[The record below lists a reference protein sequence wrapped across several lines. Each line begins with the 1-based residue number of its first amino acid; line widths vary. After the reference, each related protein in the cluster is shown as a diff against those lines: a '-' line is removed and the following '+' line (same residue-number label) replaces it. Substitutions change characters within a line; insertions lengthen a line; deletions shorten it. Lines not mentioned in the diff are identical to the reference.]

1 MPASKK
7 LFSRIIASFVGLAL
21 TGVITIAALIMYLLP
36 ELPSTDNIMD
46 IPLSV
51 PMRVYTADNALVA
64 EFGEK
69 RRQPVSV
76 SDVPPQ
82 LINAIL
88 STEDANFYHHG
99 GVDFVGILRAVV
111 ANLSTGGHGQ
121 GASTI
126 TMQVAR
132 NYFLTPEKTYKRK
145 LKEVLLSFKLESQL
159 TKDQILELYINKI
172 FLGHRAYGFG
182 AAAEVYYGKPLADLE
197 LAQLAMLAGLPKAP
211 SRDNPISNPERAQ
224 SRRNHVLNRMLQLEH
239 ITPEQYQLALAAP
252 VSATRHGSAPD
263 LQAPYIAEMVRDF
276 MFERYGEAAYTS
288 GYRVYTTVS
297 AKFQQ
302 AADEALFNGL
312 VLYDE
317 RHGFRGRIGTVDIA
331 NPDLED
337 NLAEAFKAFPTVG
350 KLIPAIILDTQ
361 ENEITALL
369 RDGQKVTI
377 DKENFKWARKYL
389 DTDHRGPQIKHASD
403 IAAAGDVVY
412 LRRNEDETWRLSQL
426 PGVEGALVSLNPEN
440 GAILALS
447 GGFNFYASK
456 FNRVTQARRQ
466 PGSNIKPFIYSAALE
481 NGFTSASLISGAP
494 VVIRD
499 SNLGS
504 SWRPENYSKKFFG
517 KIRMRE
523 ALTRS
528 LNLVSVRLLRAIGIG
543 ETRDYMEKFGFARE
557 NLPDNLTLALGS
569 ASVLPMEVARGYS
582 VFANGGFLIEPY
594 LVQRIESGYGE
605 IEYEAEPLT
614 PCRLCPSP
622 SLLDDESI
630 SDPADGTVPEP
641 VVAAALDAEENAV
654 EPVVDEPA
662 APDHAPWA
670 TSRENAFIVSSML
683 QSVIQSGTG
692 RRARSLGRPDIAGKT
707 GTTNEQRD
715 AWFSGFGPGV
725 ETTVWVGFDQPAPL
739 GRNEVGGRAAL
750 PVWIDYMSVAL
761 ADTPVRLPDIPA
773 GIEPAYI
780 SKKTGRAAA
789 QSDAGA
795 ILEYFIAG
803 TEPGSAEPTYADPFA
818 APDAG
823 EDSLLPEDIM

>member
-1 MPASKK
+1 
-7 LFSRIIASFVGLAL
+7 
-21 TGVITIAALIMYLLP
+21 MYLLP

-51 PMRVYTADNALVA
+51 PMRVFTADNKLIA

-69 RRQPVSV
+69 RRQPISI
-76 SDVPPQ
+76 DDAPPL

-88 STEDANFYHHG
+88 STEDANFYKHS
-99 GVDFVGILRAVV
+99 GVDFLGILRAVV

-159 TKDQILELYINKI
+159 TKNQIFELYLNKI
-172 FLGHRAYGFG
+172 FLGHRSYGFG
-182 AAAEVYYGKPLADLE
+182 AAAEVYYGKPLGELD
-197 LAQLAMLAGLPKAP
+197 LAQIAMLAGLPKAP

-224 SRRNHVLNRMLQLEH
+224 SRRNHVLNRMLQLEF
-239 ITPEQYQLALAAP
+239 ITAVQHNQAHSQP
-252 VSATRHGSAPD
+252 VTASRHSTSPD
-263 LQAPYIAEMVRDF
+263 VRAPYVAEMVRDF
-276 MFERYGEAAYTS
+276 MFDRYGDTAYTT
-288 GYRVYTTVS
+288 GYRVFTTVK
-297 AKFQQ
+297 AKLQQ
-302 AADEALFNGL
+302 SADESLFNGL

-317 RHGFRGRIGTVDIA
+317 RHGFRGRIGSVDINDPA
-331 NPDLED
+331 IKD
-337 NLAEAFKAFPTVG
+337 NSSSLFDSYPTVG
-350 KLIPAIILDTQ
+350 KLIPAIILDVQ
-361 ENEITALL
+361 EETFRALTH
-369 RDGQKVTI
+369 DNQTVNVT
-377 DKENFKWARKYL
+377 KENFKWARKHL
-389 DTDHRGPQIKHASD
+389 DADHRGPAIKMASD
-403 IAAAGDVVY
+403 VVAPGDIIY
-412 LRRNEDETWRLSQL
+412 LRKIDEENWRLSQL
-426 PGVEGALVSLNPEN
+426 PGVEGALVSLNPDN

-466 PGSNIKPFIYSAALE
+466 PGSNIKPFIYSAALD
-481 NGFTSASLISGAP
+481 NGFTAASLISGAP

-499 SNLGS
+499 NNLGS

-528 LNLVSVRLLRAIGIG
+528 LNLVSVRLLRSVGI
-543 ETRDYMEKFGFARE
+543 EATRDYLGNFGFKKE

-569 ASVLPMEVARGYS
+569 ASLLPIEVARGYS
-582 VFANGGFLIEPY
+582 AFANGGFLIEPY
-594 LVQRIESGYGE
+594 LVQRIESGYE
-605 IEYEAEPLT
+605 TIEYEATPVT

-622 SLLDDESI
+622 EVYGHKLE
-630 SDPADGTVPEP
+630 A
-641 VVAAALDAEENAV
+641 AEEPLAPEVQNNLDTEQIMESEA
-654 EPVVDEPA
+654 EKDAPS
-662 APDHAPWA
+662 PDHAPWA

-692 RRARSLGRPDIAGKT
+692 RRARSLGRTDIAGKT

-761 ADTPVRLPDIPA
+761 ADKPVSLPEIPT
-773 GIEPAYI
+773 GIEPAYV
-780 SKKTGRAAA
+780 SKKTGKALPQTNKSAY
-789 QSDAGA
+789 
-795 ILEYFIAG
+795 LEYFMTG
-803 TEPGSAEPTYADPFA
+803 TEPGVSLPPMADPFRT
-818 APDAG
+818 
-823 EDSLLPEDIM
+823 EEQDSGGMLPEDIM